1 MEGQATDGGKQWFPL
16 PGHTLL
22 LQSRGQVC
30 DDLGAVWN
38 LCLLHPRRGVTVSA
52 DTLGCHI
59 WSRSVEDV
67 PHPVG
72 KSPAKIL

>member
-1 MEGQATDGGKQWFPL
+1 MEGQATDGGKQWSPL

-22 LQSRGQVC
+22 LQSWGQVC
-30 DDLGAVWN
+30 NDLGAVRN

-59 WSRSVEDV
+59 WWRSLEDV
-67 PHPVG
+67 PHPGG
-72 KSPAKIL
+72 KGPVKIL